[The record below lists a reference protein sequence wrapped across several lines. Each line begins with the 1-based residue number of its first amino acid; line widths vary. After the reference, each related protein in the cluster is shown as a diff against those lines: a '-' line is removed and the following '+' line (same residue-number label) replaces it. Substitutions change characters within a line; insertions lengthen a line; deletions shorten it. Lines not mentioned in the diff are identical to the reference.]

1 MDKKLVYMT
10 YQSFP
15 AQTANSIQ
23 TMTHIKYFSKLG
35 YAVSL
40 IFPLRNKESNANCN
54 ILQKFYEFTN
64 PFTPIGTIHPLPF
77 KKLQFMEKIMYIIS
91 HFLWS
96 YFTVRKY
103 VKLNRGSYFFTRS
116 EWIFYFLSKHNEK
129 VIYECHQLSKIK
141 KILIKSSIKETDSK
155 IIFVNPHMIKDLGL
169 TEDSKVKV
177 LPSAF
182 DEEVFFN
189 SNATPKTNRIIYAG
203 SINRFGKSRGIDS
216 LIADLSKLNNSEFQF
231 VIASND
237 DLSTELKSLINS
249 KELNIEYHQNLS
261 RTALSELYN
270 SCTIGL
276 LINNKSEHAER
287 FTSPLK
293 YFEYIASGL
302 KVVASDSKSHRLLP
316 YQESIDYFDSSS
328 ISSFI
333 DTVNKAINSKQPTY
347 NEIQRH
353 TMNQR
358 VSSILNFY

>member
-35 YAVSL
+35 YDVSL
-40 IFPLRNKESNANCN
+40 IFPLRNKESNANFN
-54 ILQKFYEFTN
+54 ALQQSYEFTN
-64 PFTPIGTIHPLPF
+64 LFTPIGTIHPLPF
-77 KKLQFMEKIMYIIS
+77 KKIKFLEKFMYIVS

-103 VKLNRGSYFFTRS
+103 IKSYTGFYFFTRS
-116 EWIFYFLSKHNEK
+116 EWVFYFLSKQKEK

-141 KILIKSSIKETDSK
+141 KILIHSSIKETDSK
-155 IIFVNPHMIKDLGL
+155 IIFVNPYMIKDLGL
-169 TEDSKVKV
+169 IQNSKIKV
-177 LPSAF
+177 LSSAF
-182 DEEVFFN
+182 DEEVFTN
-189 SNATPKTNRIIYAG
+189 TNVGSKTERIIYAG

-216 LIADLSKLNNSEFQF
+216 LIKGLINSNKQEFQL

-237 DLSTELKSLINS
+237 NLSAELMSLIND

-261 RTALSELYN
+261 RTELADLYN
-270 SCTIGL
+270 SCTLGL

-302 KVVASDSKSHRLLP
+302 KVVASDSKAHRLLP
-316 YQESIDYFDSSS
+316 FQECINYFDSSS
-328 ISSFI
+328 SSSFI
-333 DTVNKAINSKQPTY
+333 NAVNNAINSEQPTY
-347 NEIQRH
+347 NDIQQY
-353 TMNQR
+353 TMSQR
-358 VSSILNFY
+358 VLNILNFY

>member
-1 MDKKLVYMT
+1 MDKKLVYIT

-40 IFPLRNKESNANCN
+40 IFPLRNKESNANLN
-54 ILQKFYEFTN
+54 TLQKFYEFDN
-64 PFTPIGTIHPLPF
+64 QFTPIGTIHPLPF
-77 KKLQFMEKIMYIIS
+77 KKVQFLEKFIYVIS

-96 YFTVRKY
+96 YFTVKKY

-116 EWIFYFLSKHNEK
+116 EWIFYFLSKHNQK

-141 KILIKSSIKETDSK
+141 KILIKSSLKVKDSK
-155 IIFVNPHMIKDLGL
+155 IIFVNPHMVKDLGL
-169 TEDSKVKV
+169 IEDSKVKV
-177 LPSAF
+177 IPSAF
-182 DEEVFFN
+182 DEEIFSN
-189 SNATPKTNRIIYAG
+189 SSAKLKNKRIIYAG
-203 SINRFGKSRGIDS
+203 SINRFGISRGIDS
-216 LIADLSKLNNSEFQF
+216 LITSLSKLDNLEFQF

-237 DLSTELKSLINS
+237 ELSTELISLINS
-249 KELNIEYHQNLS
+249 EKLNIEYHQNLS
-261 RTALSELYN
+261 RTALAELYN
-270 SCTIGL
+270 SCTLGL

-316 YQESIDYFDSSS
+316 YQDCINYFDPLSST
-328 ISSFI
+328 SFI
-333 DTVNKAINSKQPTY
+333 DAVNKAINSEQPTY
-347 NEIQRH
+347 NEIHRH

-358 VSSILNFY
+358 VSNILNFY